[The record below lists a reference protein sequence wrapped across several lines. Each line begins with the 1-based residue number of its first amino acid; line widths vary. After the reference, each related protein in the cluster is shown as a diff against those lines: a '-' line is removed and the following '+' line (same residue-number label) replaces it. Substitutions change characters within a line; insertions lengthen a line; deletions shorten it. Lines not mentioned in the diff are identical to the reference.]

1 MHASLQSICQPDPA
15 DEAPSG
21 DETPRAGQV
30 PRAPLGH
37 ADRVDPLL
45 PRVHAAVQLQ
55 HRYVV
60 AGGGTYGGGACT
72 YDVCS
77 ERYPKNR

>member
-1 MHASLQSICQPDPA
+1 MLAYLQSICQPDPA
-15 DEAPSG
+15 DESPSG
-21 DETPRAGQV
+21 DEAPRAGQV

-45 PRVHAAVQLQ
+45 LRVHAAVQPQ

-60 AGGGTYGGGACT
+60 AGGGTCGGGM
-72 YDVCS
+72 YI
-77 ERYPKNR
+77 